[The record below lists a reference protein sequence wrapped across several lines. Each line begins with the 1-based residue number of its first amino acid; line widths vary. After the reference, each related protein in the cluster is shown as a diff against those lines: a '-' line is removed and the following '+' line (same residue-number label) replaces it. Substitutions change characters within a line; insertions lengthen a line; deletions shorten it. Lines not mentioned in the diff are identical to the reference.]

1 VINLVVPL
9 VSVAVFHP
17 VGSGLHWVGNLILWI
32 SLCLCFWSSLL
43 LSVFLIGVSDLVLT
57 YIPLVKYGCTDLC
70 WLFGEDPAGSSVFGV
85 GSFYPAGFSFQSA

>member
-1 VINLVVPL
+1 
-9 VSVAVFHP
+9 
-17 VGSGLHWVGNLILWI
+17 
-32 SLCLCFWSSLL
+32 
-43 LSVFLIGVSDLVLT
+43 VFLIGVSDLVLT